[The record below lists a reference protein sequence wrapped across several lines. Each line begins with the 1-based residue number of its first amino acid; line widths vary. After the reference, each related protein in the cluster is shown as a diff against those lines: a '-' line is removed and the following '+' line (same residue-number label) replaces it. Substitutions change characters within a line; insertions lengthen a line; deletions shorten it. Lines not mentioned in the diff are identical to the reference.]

1 MSVQATKRFI
11 EEQAHEA
18 YQAIWQ
24 QLDCEIDI
32 DSETAA
38 KAAHA
43 AEQAVRNVLHAELNC
58 VGLAE
63 CYAESGR

>member
-1 MSVQATKRFI
+1 MNVQSTKRFI
-11 EEQAHEA
+11 EEQAHQA
-18 YQAIWQ
+18 YLAIWQ

-38 KAAHA
+38 KAAHE
-43 AEQAVRNVLHAELNC
+43 AEQAVRKVLRAELDC

-63 CYAESGR
+63 CYTESGM